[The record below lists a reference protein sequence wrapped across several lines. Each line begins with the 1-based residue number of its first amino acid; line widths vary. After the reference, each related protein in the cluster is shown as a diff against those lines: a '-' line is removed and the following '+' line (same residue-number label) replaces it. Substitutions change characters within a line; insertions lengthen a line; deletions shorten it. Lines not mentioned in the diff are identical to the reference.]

1 MHDFARRLWSG
12 SPGFGLSVA
21 RVLATPAAG
30 AYQVAM
36 GVRNWLYDNRLR
48 PIISVSVPVIS
59 VGSLV
64 VGGAGKTPVA
74 GWLAGE
80 LLRRGRRPA
89 MLHGGYAKDEPELH
103 RRWHPD
109 VRVYARKDRVVS
121 AQQAIAEGA
130 DVLLLDD
137 GFQHRRLHR
146 NLEIVLIAAESWSQ
160 PKRRLPRGPYREPVS
175 ALRRAQIVL
184 ITRKTATREAAL
196 DIAARVREV
205 CKDSALAAIASIRPS
220 VWSARERESVA
231 PAEAVVVAGIAQPE
245 LFAANVEE
253 QGVRVFDRIWF
264 PDHHEYDARDAE
276 RIFRAAGQL
285 PIVTTA
291 KDAVKL
297 ERLIAADR
305 LRVLEQSVQI
315 EEGESELNHRLDE
328 CLR

>member
-12 SPGFGLSVA
+12 APGFGLSVA
-21 RVLATPAAG
+21 RALAAPAAG
-30 AYQVAM
+30 AYQLAL
-36 GVRNWLYDNRLR
+36 GVRNTLYDNKLL
-48 PIISVSVPVIS
+48 PIKAVGVPVIS

-80 LLRRGRRPA
+80 LLRRGRRPGL
-89 MLHGGYAKDEPELH
+89 LHGGYAKDEPELH
-103 RRWHPD
+103 RRWHPE
-109 VRVYARKDRVVS
+109 VRVYARKDRILS
-121 AQQAIAEGA
+121 ARQAIAEGA

-137 GFQHRRLHR
+137 GFQHRRLYR
-146 NLEIVLIAAESWSQ
+146 NLDIVLIGAESWSQ
-160 PKRRLPRGPYREPVS
+160 PRRLLPRGPYREPVS

-184 ITRKTATREAAL
+184 ITRKTATREAAQET
-196 DIAARVREV
+196 AARVREL
-205 CKDSALAAIASIRPS
+205 CKDAALVAVASIRPS
-220 VWSARERESVA
+220 VWSVREKESAA

-297 ERLIAADR
+297 DRLIAADR
-305 LRVLEQSVQI
+305 LRVLGQSVQI
-315 EEGESELNHRLDE
+315 EEGENELNEHVDE